1 MAGKGCS
8 VPVSSSLLTAL
19 VRVTSHMREVKQLGG
34 KTNLKLFLKVLPEIV
49 KVGCPFGHT
58 YEIRD
63 LKGNYGLEKAGMGD
77 GT

>member
-34 KTNLKLFLKVLPEIV
+34 KTNLKPFLKVLPEIV
-49 KVGCPFGHT
+49 KVGRPFGHT